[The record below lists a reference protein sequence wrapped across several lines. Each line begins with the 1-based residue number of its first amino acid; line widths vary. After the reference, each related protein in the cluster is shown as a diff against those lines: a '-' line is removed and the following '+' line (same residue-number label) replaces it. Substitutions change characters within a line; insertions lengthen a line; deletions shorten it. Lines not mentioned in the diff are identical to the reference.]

1 MDSDKPVSSV
11 VVLIRMMSGLL
22 DEIQLARCR
31 LPWGRGN
38 RRVGSEVDKELRFDD
53 IVLGPGVAGF
63 VGRGKGL
70 EVRRWGAGVSEKVED
85 DADGDWR
92 VDRCSVSRWT
102 AEGVDGVSG
111 SCCSITMRRYSKTRV
126 YPIRSFIA
134 RSNL

>member
-1 MDSDKPVSSV
+1 
-11 VVLIRMMSGLL
+11 MSGLL

-53 IVLGPGVAGF
+53 IVLGPGVADV

-85 DADGDWR
+85 DADGEGEVGVTKCGLNAVWKY
-92 VDRCSVSRWT
+92 RCSRLLRVREVQCW
-102 AEGVDGVSG
+102 
-111 SCCSITMRRYSKTRV
+111 RRR
-126 YPIRSFIA
+126 ID
-134 RSNL
+134 